1 MEFLFFFLV
10 SKIEY
15 LCFIFRDSKI
25 SLLKGVLSKETY
37 AHDNTKRMISLKIC
51 FLGWLYEVIGGLF
64 TLLTPKIKSMGA
76 SNVYLPDAILM
87 FIIIPFVHLMND
99 EDTKAIIHNENWYQG
114 VLYTLGVRKQNTNFK

>member
-1 MEFLFFFLV
+1 MEFSLPDIYNQIYFAL
-10 SKIEY
+10 
-15 LCFIFRDSKI
+15 LFRDSKI
-25 SLLKGVLSKETY
+25 SLLNGVLSKETY

-87 FIIIPFVHLMND
+87 FVIIPFVHLMND
-99 EDTKAIIHNENWYQG
+99 EDTKIIIQNENWHQG
-114 VLYTLGVRKQNTNFK
+114 VLYTLGVRKKNTNFN